1 MWLLIA
7 IALVVGALF
16 AVSIRAW
23 ISILVHETDRHDC
36 PSCKSRMAL
45 APSKGAT
52 DLAFQCSRCGES
64 LPFAADQA
72 RRLLKG
78 TREKV

>member
-23 ISILVHETDRHDC
+23 ISILVHETDRHEC
-36 PSCKSRMAL
+36 PSCKAKMAL
-45 APSKGAT
+45 APAKDSTG
-52 DLAFQCSRCGES
+52 LAFQCRRCGES

-78 TREKV
+78 TRERV